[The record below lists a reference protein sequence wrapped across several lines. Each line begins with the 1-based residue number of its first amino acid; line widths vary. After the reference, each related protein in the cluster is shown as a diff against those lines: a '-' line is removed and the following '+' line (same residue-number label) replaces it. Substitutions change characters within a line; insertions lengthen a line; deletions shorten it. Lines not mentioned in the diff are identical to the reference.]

1 MADPRLSQLL
11 LAPGGGSAAAD
22 PLAGSGGT
30 STDHTIPTG
39 AAPIGSADH
48 LISLRPAQ
56 GLVFN
61 DPARFRILVAGRRF
75 GKTYYACVELAV
87 RAASSP
93 GTYWY
98 MAPTYSQAKDLAW
111 SLLKK
116 VIPAAWVAKKNESD
130 LRLELYNGS
139 VIELKGS
146 ENADSLRGRSLTG
159 VVLDEAAVMK
169 RHVWFEVVRPSL
181 ADQQGWALFITT
193 PKGTSS
199 WFYEIFLA
207 AGGRLDLVDP
217 DEAVIGAADDW
228 NVHTFT
234 TLQGGNVPPAEV
246 EAARRELDART
257 FRQEFEASFE
267 ALAGIVCVSFSNE
280 NISTAVCDDP
290 KLPLWIGLDFNVDP
304 FAAVCAVKKTV
315 TTESVDAWGVPHVT
329 KVEFLHVFDCISLHG
344 NSTTWDMAEAIYQ
357 KFGYERKIE
366 VMPDPT
372 GIRLQTSGTGISDHR
387 ILRKCGLKV
396 VAPTRPWFVK
406 DKINALNSAFQ
417 TGDGTRHAFI
427 HPRCRPL
434 INGLRSWT
442 YDDGKNT
449 PDKKL
454 GNDHFPDALGYLLLA
469 KFNLPAKALRLGD
482 PYRVW

>member
-1 MADPRLSQLL
+1 
-11 LAPGGGSAAAD
+11 
-22 PLAGSGGT
+22 
-30 STDHTIPTG
+30 
-39 AAPIGSADH
+39 
-48 LISLRPAQ
+48 
-56 GLVFN
+56 
-61 DPARFRILVAGRRF
+61 
-75 GKTYYACVELAV
+75 
-87 RAASSP
+87 
-93 GTYWY
+93 

-199 WFYEIFLA
+199 WFYEIYLA
-207 AGGRLDLVDP
+207 AGGRFDLVDSEELGFSGGSSSG
-217 DEAVIGAADDW
+217 DEGQALGAADDW
-228 NVHTFT
+228 SVFTFT
-234 TLQGGNVPPAEV
+234 TLQGGNVPPEEV

-267 ALAGIVCVSFSNE
+267 ALAGIICVSFSNE
-280 NISTAVCDDP
+280 NISTAVCDDIR
-290 KLPLWIGLDFNVDP
+290 LPLWVGVDFNVDP
-304 FAAVCAVKKTV
+304 LAAVFAVKKTI
-315 TTESVDAWGVPHVT
+315 THEEVDEWGVPHHT
-329 KVEFLHVFDCISLHG
+329 KIEVLHVFNELALHG
-344 NSTTWDMAEAIYQ
+344 GATTWDMAEAIYEM
-357 KFGYERKIE
+357 FGYVRKIE
-366 VMPDPT
+366 IMPDPT
-372 GIRLQTSGTGISDHR
+372 GKRLQTSGIGISDHR
-387 ILRKCGLKV
+387 IFRKCGLKV
-396 VAPTRPWFVK
+396 VAPTRPWVTK
-406 DKINALNSAFQ
+406 DKINALNSGFQ
-417 TGDGTRHAFI
+417 TGDGTRHVFI
-427 HPRCRPL
+427 HPRCRRL

-442 YDDGKNT
+442 YEDGKNT
-449 PDKKL
+449 VDKKL

-469 KFNLPAKALRLGD
+469 KFNLPARSLAPAE

>member
-1 MADPRLSQLL
+1 MPRLPSWEQ
-11 LAPGGGSAAAD
+11 ATVGGGS
-22 PLAGSGGT
+22 
-30 STDHTIPTG
+30 TD
-39 AAPIGSADH
+39 DH
-48 LISLRPAQ
+48 SISLRPAQ

-87 RAASSP
+87 RAASKA

-199 WFYEIFLA
+199 WFYEIYLA

-217 DEAVIGAADDW
+217 EELPGFGGGSSTGGDDPEALGAGDDW

-246 EAARRELDART
+246 DAARRELDART

-267 ALAGIVCVSFSNE
+267 ALAGIICVSFSND
-280 NISTAVCDDP
+280 NISTAVCDDIN
-290 KLPLWIGLDFNVDP
+290 LPLWIGLDFNVDP
-304 FAAVCAVKKTV
+304 FAAVCAVKKVV

-329 KVEFLHVFDCISLHG
+329 KIEFLHVFAEIALHG
-344 NSTTWDMAEAIYQ
+344 GATTWEMADAIYA
-357 KFGYERKIE
+357 KFGYDRKIE

-372 GIRLQTSGTGISDHR
+372 GVRLQTSGTGISDHR

-406 DKINALNSAFQ
+406 DKINALNSGFQ
-417 TGDGTRHAFI
+417 TGDGTRHIFI
-427 HPRCRPL
+427 HPRCRSL

-469 KFNLPAKALRLGD
+469 KFNLPAKVLQSAD
-482 PYRVW
+482 PYRTW